1 MGFPRVVSQST
12 CVAVGEL
19 LGRAT
24 ELESIGAF
32 VERSKSGPADLV
44 IEGEAGIGKT
54 TVWREALRLAENCGI
69 RVLSCRGA
77 ETEAKLSFAGLAD
90 LLEPVPDE
98 ALDSL
103 PGPQRRALDVALL
116 RTDPEGAAPDPRAVA
131 TAFRSVLMWLGTS
144 PTLVAIDD
152 AHWLDRS
159 SASAI
164 EFAFRRRGDSKLAL
178 LASCRPSSAVLA
190 AVLSDADR
198 VDLGPLSL
206 GAVHELVKGRLG
218 RSLPR
223 PLLMRIYESAHGN
236 PFYVLEIS
244 REVLHVALE
253 PGDPLPVPRTLSQL
267 IQRRIARLPKSTR
280 DALLIA
286 AIVAQPDYN
295 IVVDALGSGAWTALE
310 RAEHAGI
317 VETAGDSLR
326 FSHPLFAA
334 AVQAAAPGPRRRQ
347 MHRVVAE
354 VIDEPEARALHLAL
368 AAEGPD
374 ELVASALD
382 HAAAAAKKRG
392 ALDAVVELAEHA
404 VRLTPPESA
413 EEAAERNLSLGIALR
428 LTGDTDRAREVL
440 SALAARTAGPLRA
453 RALVEL
459 AAVRFWTEG
468 ARAGVES
475 CEQALEAAR
484 GDIALEAKALAD
496 LAVYGE
502 MDLERALRHAQHA
515 LRLFE
520 QQGDDADPLSHAE
533 ALAAAARSNLMLGRG
548 LRRHDVDRAIELES
562 KAEDRGEAVV
572 GRTSTALGQWLKYTD
587 DLDGAREQL
596 EAARQAAV
604 EEGDESALPNILVH
618 LSQTELWGGNWQLAI
633 RYAEESCDIAE
644 QLGQT
649 YGGPPA
655 QRAHVDAHLGHVE
668 RARRTAIDGLEA
680 ASPGSLASVF
690 HLRALGFLDLSLSD
704 VVSAERHL
712 TRAMRLMEE
721 ARLLEPAVLRI
732 HADAVEALVGV
743 GKLEEAQGVL
753 AFWEKQVMVVGY
765 PWSLA
770 TSARCRAILHAARG
784 RSDDALGEVE
794 RAVAAHEWLGMPFE
808 LGRTLLARGQI
819 ERRAKQKGTAKE
831 SLEQALAIFERL
843 PAPLWAEKA
852 GNELAR
858 VGLRR
863 SSGELT
869 ETERRVAELAA
880 SGLTNREV
888 AAQLFLSPKT
898 VEANLARA
906 YRKLGIHSRAE
917 LGARLGRG
925 GSRAAQT

>member
-1 MGFPRVVSQST
+1 MKPAARIRDVTGFPQPMCALRRRSHRRTGMGFPRVVSQST

-32 VERSKSGPADLV
+32 VEHSKSGPADLV

-54 TVWREALRLAENCGI
+54 TVWREALRLAENHGI

-116 RTDPEGAAPDPRAVA
+116 RTDPEGTAPDPRAVA

-310 RAEHAGI
+310 RAEQAGI

-347 MHRVVAE
+347 MHRVVAK
-354 VIDEPEARALHLAL
+354 VIDEPEARASSDRKRSYLVECYWPGVSEASLA
-368 AAEGPD
+368 
-374 ELVASALD
+374 
-382 HAAAAAKKRG
+382 
-392 ALDAVVELAEHA
+392 
-404 VRLTPPESA
+404 T
-413 EEAAERNLSLGIALR
+413 
-428 LTGDTDRAREVL
+428 
-440 SALAARTAGPLRA
+440 AARR
-453 RALVEL
+453 
-459 AAVRFWTEG
+459 VR
-468 ARAGVES
+468 
-475 CEQALEAAR
+475 
-484 GDIALEAKALAD
+484 
-496 LAVYGE
+496 
-502 MDLERALRHAQHA
+502 
-515 LRLFE
+515 
-520 QQGDDADPLSHAE
+520 
-533 ALAAAARSNLMLGRG
+533 LAAAE
-548 LRRHDVDRAIELES
+548 LRRHGHDVAFLS
-562 KAEDRGEAVV
+562 
-572 GRTSTALGQWLKYTD
+572 S
-587 DLDGAREQL
+587 
-596 EAARQAAV
+596 
-604 EEGDESALPNILVH
+604 ILV
-618 LSQTELWGGNWQLAI
+618 
-633 RYAEESCDIAE
+633 
-644 QLGQT
+644 
-649 YGGPPA
+649 PA
-655 QRAHVDAHLGHVE
+655 DE
-668 RARRTAIDGLEA
+668 T
-680 ASPGSLASVF
+680 VF
-690 HLRALGFLDLSLSD
+690 CLFEGCETD
-704 VVSAERHL
+704 V
-712 TRAMRLMEE
+712 
-721 ARLLEPAVLRI
+721 
-732 HADAVEALVGV
+732 
-743 GKLEEAQGVL
+743 
-753 AFWEKQVMVVGY
+753 
-765 PWSLA
+765 
-770 TSARCRAILHAARG
+770 
-784 RSDDALGEVE
+784 
-794 RAVAAHEWLGMPFE
+794 RAVSEQAGMPFE
-808 LGRTLLARGQI
+808 RVL
-819 ERRAKQKGTAKE
+819 E
-831 SLEQALAIFERL
+831 SLRIDGRDQGRKA
-843 PAPLWAEKA
+843 WAD
-852 GNELAR
+852 
-858 VGLRR
+858 
-863 SSGELT
+863 S
-869 ETERRVAELAA
+869 
-880 SGLTNREV
+880 
-888 AAQLFLSPKT
+888 
-898 VEANLARA
+898 
-906 YRKLGIHSRAE
+906 
-917 LGARLGRG
+917 
-925 GSRAAQT
+925 